1 MVLESFFKS
10 IRGVNLESFI
20 CVTGVILQ
28 VSLRKLTSSA
38 QIKSCQVKKKMAA
51 CEKNRTI
58 IEDLESCDNV
68 CSEVHTF
75 SDWVKEEEKNMARFR
90 FSFPPGLSSHSG
102 IWESKVKNY

>member
-1 MVLESFFKS
+1 
-10 IRGVNLESFI
+10 
-20 CVTGVILQ
+20 
-28 VSLRKLTSSA
+28 
-38 QIKSCQVKKKMAA
+38 MAA

-75 SDWVKEEEKNMARFR
+75 SDWVKEEEKNLARFR

>member
-1 MVLESFFKS
+1 MCYWSYSSSKS
-10 IRGVNLESFI
+10 EEVNQFSS
-20 CVTGVILQ
+20 TQ
-28 VSLRKLTSSA
+28 KLPSE
-38 QIKSCQVKKKMAA
+38 KKMAA

-58 IEDLESCDNV
+58 IEDLESCNNV